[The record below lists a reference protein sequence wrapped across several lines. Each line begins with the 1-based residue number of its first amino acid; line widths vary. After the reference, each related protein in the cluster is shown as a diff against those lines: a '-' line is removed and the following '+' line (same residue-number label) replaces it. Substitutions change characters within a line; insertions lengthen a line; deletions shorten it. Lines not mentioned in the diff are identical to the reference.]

1 VSPHRSGSKPPMKKD
16 VDILFHTLQLTC
28 ERGRLLGDVKGTIVE
43 GTRGGESVKSPAWV
57 QFRETSGLLLK
68 VGKEL
73 GLTPS
78 SRLRM
83 PNPFDPDDDDD
94 ELERLLTQP
103 TR

>member
-1 VSPHRSGSKPPMKKD
+1 MGPVLAVYCGLWQTFCDLRK
-16 VDILFHTLQLTC
+16 ILATD
-28 ERGRLLGDVKGTIVE
+28 GAVVE
-43 GTRGGESVKSPAWV
+43 GRRKGEMVKSPAW
-57 QFRETSGLLLK
+57 QMFRETSGLLLK

-83 PNPFDPDDDDD
+83 PNPFDPDDNDD